1 MKTKVIIN
9 VSGNNIRRFI
19 SKLINIKIE
28 ILNIEYLSSRE
39 ANIEIYNNDLKKVKS
54 LKSIYEIKIKE
65 YKGYL
70 RLKRLFRKNI
80 IFAASLFLGFILI
93 IFLSNVIFKVEV
105 VHNDNKLRTILYEEL
120 SNYDI
125 KKYKLKKDYDDIQI
139 IKSEILKKYKD
150 KIEWLEIIE
159 DGTKYI
165 VRVEERKIIN
175 NSEEVK
181 PRNIIAKC
189 DAVIKKILATNGQV
203 VKEVNN
209 YVKKGDI
216 IISGNVYLNDLIKD
230 TVRANGSVYGEVWY
244 QVSIEYPFNYQEEKL
259 TGNEKDIYVIKLFNH
274 VIGLNQYKNKIT
286 EDKLLYK
293 NNYFPLSIIKQ
304 KQRETN
310 IIDEVYTIDEV
321 IDKALELGRSKINAK
336 LGESEFIITEK
347 KLKLNIKNSKIVLD
361 MFYSTYEN
369 ITDYEEIG

>member
-80 IFAASLFLGFILI
+80 IFVASLFLGFILI

-159 DGTKYI
+159 DGTEYI